1 MAGTS
6 FDIAV
11 IGGGI
16 AGLTAAH
23 HAALAGVS
31 VAHFIADGMP
41 GGLVMNVGALDG
53 WPAAGA
59 VGGAELAAGLL
70 GRNEELGVSL
80 VPSRIDKVE
89 GAAAKTLSG
98 PDGTWRAKQ
107 VIVAT
112 GASLRTLDA
121 PGAERLAG
129 RGVSQCAW
137 CDGGLYRD
145 AEVVVAG
152 GGDAALSEA
161 IHLAEFARSVTIVT
175 RGEMFRARRSYVSRV
190 ADDERFKL
198 RWASE
203 IVEVLGDK
211 GVEGVRVRDN
221 EAGNEEVVACNG
233 LFVFVGL
240 APNAGLLPADVARD
254 ERGFVVTDADLR
266 DGHTRRIR
274 RRRRALGLWRPAD
287 PGRRRGDHRRRTSGG
302 ALRRLGSTIAK
313 ETTVT
318 PSAARG
324 LWGARK
330 VPRCARDDVRMS
342 GRLSVAAR
350 TSRLNAA
357 SPSTGPGAS
366 ITKTYCGPAVS
377 ISQASNA
384 IETIVIEKPM
394 QLAIVSAEPTSV
406 GGAKRA
412 LSAENCGELPATT
425 RPQNKRKARK
435 SGKGARNASGETRQ
449 HRPDA
454 DNCI

>member
-1 MAGTS
+1 VAGTS

-31 VAHFIADGMP
+31 VGHFIADGMP

-80 VPSRIDKVE
+80 VPSRIDSIE
-89 GAAAKTLSG
+89 GAASKTLGG

-112 GASLRTLDA
+112 GASLRTLAA

-161 IHLAEFARSVTIVT
+161 IHLAEFARSITIVT

-190 ADDERFKL
+190 AEDERFKL

-221 EAGNEEVVACNG
+221 ESSSEEVLGCSG

-240 APNAGLLPADVARD
+240 ASNADLLPANVARD
-254 ERGFVVTDADLR
+254 ERGFVITDGSLETSSPGIFAIGAVRSGYGGRL
-266 DGHTRRIR
+266 TQAVAEATTAAE
-274 RRRRALGLWRPAD
+274 RA
-287 PGRRRGDHRRRTSGG
+287 
-302 ALRRLGSTIAK
+302 
-313 ETTVT
+313 
-318 PSAARG
+318 AAR
-324 LWGARK
+324 
-330 VPRCARDDVRMS
+330 CED
-342 GRLSVAAR
+342 
-350 TSRLNAA
+350 
-357 SPSTGPGAS
+357 
-366 ITKTYCGPAVS
+366 
-377 ISQASNA
+377 
-384 IETIVIEKPM
+384 
-394 QLAIVSAEPTSV
+394 
-406 GGAKRA
+406 
-412 LSAENCGELPATT
+412 
-425 RPQNKRKARK
+425 
-435 SGKGARNASGETRQ
+435 
-449 HRPDA
+449 
-454 DNCI
+454 

>member
-1 MAGTS
+1 MAS

-31 VAHFIADGMP
+31 VGHFIADGMP

-53 WPAAGA
+53 WPAAAA

-70 GRNEELGVSL
+70 GRNAELGVSL
-80 VPSRIDKVE
+80 VPSRIE
-89 GAAAKTLSG
+89 SIQGTTLSG
-98 PDGTWRAKQ
+98 PDGTWRARQ

-121 PGAERLAG
+121 PGADRLAG

-203 IVEVLGDK
+203 VVEVLGDK

-221 EAGNEEVVACNG
+221 EAGSEDVMACNG

-240 APNAGLLPADVARD
+240 APNAGLLSADVARD
-254 ERGFVVTDADLR
+254 ERGFVVTDASFETASPGLFAIGAVR
-266 DGHTRRIR
+266 SGYGGRLTHAVAEATTAAE
-274 RRRRALGLWRPAD
+274 RA
-287 PGRRRGDHRRRTSGG
+287 
-302 ALRRLGSTIAK
+302 
-313 ETTVT
+313 
-318 PSAARG
+318 AAR
-324 LWGARK
+324 
-330 VPRCARDDVRMS
+330 CED
-342 GRLSVAAR
+342 
-350 TSRLNAA
+350 
-357 SPSTGPGAS
+357 
-366 ITKTYCGPAVS
+366 
-377 ISQASNA
+377 
-384 IETIVIEKPM
+384 
-394 QLAIVSAEPTSV
+394 
-406 GGAKRA
+406 
-412 LSAENCGELPATT
+412 
-425 RPQNKRKARK
+425 
-435 SGKGARNASGETRQ
+435 
-449 HRPDA
+449 
-454 DNCI
+454 

>member
-16 AGLTAAH
+16 GGLTAAH

-89 GAAAKTLSG
+89 GAGAKTLSG

-221 EAGNEEVVACNG
+221 EAGNEEIVACSG

-240 APNAGLLPADVARD
+240 APNADLLSPDVARD
-254 ERGFVVTDADLR
+254 ERGFVVSDPSFETAAPGVFAVGAVRSGYGGRL
-266 DGHTRRIR
+266 TQAVAEATTAAE
-274 RRRRALGLWRPAD
+274 RA
-287 PGRRRGDHRRRTSGG
+287 
-302 ALRRLGSTIAK
+302 
-313 ETTVT
+313 
-318 PSAARG
+318 AAR
-324 LWGARK
+324 
-330 VPRCARDDVRMS
+330 CED
-342 GRLSVAAR
+342 
-350 TSRLNAA
+350 
-357 SPSTGPGAS
+357 
-366 ITKTYCGPAVS
+366 
-377 ISQASNA
+377 
-384 IETIVIEKPM
+384 
-394 QLAIVSAEPTSV
+394 
-406 GGAKRA
+406 
-412 LSAENCGELPATT
+412 
-425 RPQNKRKARK
+425 
-435 SGKGARNASGETRQ
+435 
-449 HRPDA
+449 
-454 DNCI
+454 

>member
-1 MAGTS
+1 VAGTS

-23 HAALAGVS
+23 HAALSGVS

-53 WPAAGA
+53 WPAAAA

-80 VPSRIDKVE
+80 VPSRIDKIE
-89 GAAAKTLSG
+89 GTASKTLSG
-98 PDGTWRAKQ
+98 PDGAWRAKQ
-107 VIVAT
+107 IIVAT

-161 IHLAEFARSVTIVT
+161 IHLAEFARSITIVT

-203 IVEVLGDK
+203 IVEVLGNK

-221 EAGNEEVVACNG
+221 EAGSAEVLACRG

-240 APNAGLLPADVARD
+240 SPNAGLLPADVARD
-254 ERGFVVTDADLR
+254 ERGFVVTDANFE
-266 DGHTRRIR
+266 T
-274 RRRRALGLWRPAD
+274 AS
-287 PGRRRGDHRRRTSGG
+287 PGVFAIG
-302 ALRRLGSTIAK
+302 ALRSGY
-313 ETTVT
+313 
-318 PSAARG
+318 G
-324 LWGARK
+324 
-330 VPRCARDDVRMS
+330 
-342 GRLSVAAR
+342 GRLTQAA
-350 TSRLNAA
+350 
-357 SPSTGPGAS
+357 
-366 ITKTYCGPAVS
+366 
-377 ISQASNA
+377 
-384 IETIVIEKPM
+384 
-394 QLAIVSAEPTSV
+394 AE
-406 GGAKRA
+406 
-412 LSAENCGELPATT
+412 ATT
-425 RPQNKRKARK
+425 AAERAAACCD
-435 SGKGARNASGETRQ
+435 G
-449 HRPDA
+449 
-454 DNCI
+454 

>member
-1 MAGTS
+1 MAS

-41 GGLVMNVGALDG
+41 GGLVTNVGALDG

-70 GRNEELGVSL
+70 GRNEELGVAL
-80 VPSRIDKVE
+80 LPSRIDKVE
-89 GAAAKTLSG
+89 GSATKTLSG

-145 AEVVVAG
+145 ADVVVAG

-190 ADDERFKL
+190 ADDERFRL

-221 EAGNEEVVACNG
+221 EAGNEEIVACNG

-240 APNAGLLPADVARD
+240 APNAGLLPSDVTRD
-254 ERGFVVTDADLR
+254 EHGFVVTDASFETAAPGVFTIGAVRSGYGGRL
-266 DGHTRRIR
+266 TQAVAEATTAAE
-274 RRRRALGLWRPAD
+274 RA
-287 PGRRRGDHRRRTSGG
+287 
-302 ALRRLGSTIAK
+302 
-313 ETTVT
+313 
-318 PSAARG
+318 AAR
-324 LWGARK
+324 
-330 VPRCARDDVRMS
+330 CEEDVYS
-342 GRLSVAAR
+342 
-350 TSRLNAA
+350 
-357 SPSTGPGAS
+357 
-366 ITKTYCGPAVS
+366 
-377 ISQASNA
+377 
-384 IETIVIEKPM
+384 
-394 QLAIVSAEPTSV
+394 
-406 GGAKRA
+406 
-412 LSAENCGELPATT
+412 
-425 RPQNKRKARK
+425 
-435 SGKGARNASGETRQ
+435 
-449 HRPDA
+449 
-454 DNCI
+454 

>member
-1 MAGTS
+1 VAETS

-23 HAALAGVS
+23 HAALTGVS

-53 WPAAGA
+53 WPTAAA

-89 GAAAKTLSG
+89 GSAAKAKTLSG
-98 PDGTWRAKQ
+98 PDGIWRAKQ

-121 PGAERLAG
+121 PGAERLTG

-145 AEVVVAG
+145 AEVVVVG

-221 EAGNEEVVACNG
+221 EAGNEEIVACSG

-240 APNAGLLPADVARD
+240 APNAGLLSADVARD
-254 ERGFVVTDADLR
+254 AHGFVVTDANFETASPGVFAVGAVRSGYGGRL
-266 DGHTRRIR
+266 TQAVAEATTAAE
-274 RRRRALGLWRPAD
+274 RA
-287 PGRRRGDHRRRTSGG
+287 
-302 ALRRLGSTIAK
+302 
-313 ETTVT
+313 
-318 PSAARG
+318 AAR
-324 LWGARK
+324 
-330 VPRCARDDVRMS
+330 CRD
-342 GRLSVAAR
+342 
-350 TSRLNAA
+350 
-357 SPSTGPGAS
+357 
-366 ITKTYCGPAVS
+366 
-377 ISQASNA
+377 
-384 IETIVIEKPM
+384 
-394 QLAIVSAEPTSV
+394 
-406 GGAKRA
+406 
-412 LSAENCGELPATT
+412 
-425 RPQNKRKARK
+425 
-435 SGKGARNASGETRQ
+435 
-449 HRPDA
+449 
-454 DNCI
+454 

>member
-1 MAGTS
+1 MAS

-53 WPAAGA
+53 WPAVGG

-80 VPSRIDKVE
+80 VPSRIDSIQ
-89 GAAAKTLSG
+89 AKTLRG

-107 VIVAT
+107 IIVAT
-112 GASLRTLDA
+112 GASLRTLAA

-145 AEVVVAG
+145 AEVMVVG

-161 IHLAEFARSVTIVT
+161 IHLAEFARSITIVT

-190 ADDERFKL
+190 ADDERFRL

-203 IVEVLGDK
+203 IVEVLGDE

-240 APNAGLLPADVARD
+240 APNAGLLSADVARD
-254 ERGFVVTDADLR
+254 AHGFVVTDANFETASPGVFAVGAVRSGYRGRL
-266 DGHTRRIR
+266 TQAVAEATTAAE
-274 RRRRALGLWRPAD
+274 RA
-287 PGRRRGDHRRRTSGG
+287 
-302 ALRRLGSTIAK
+302 
-313 ETTVT
+313 
-318 PSAARG
+318 AAR
-324 LWGARK
+324 
-330 VPRCARDDVRMS
+330 CED
-342 GRLSVAAR
+342 
-350 TSRLNAA
+350 
-357 SPSTGPGAS
+357 
-366 ITKTYCGPAVS
+366 
-377 ISQASNA
+377 
-384 IETIVIEKPM
+384 
-394 QLAIVSAEPTSV
+394 QL
-406 GGAKRA
+406 
-412 LSAENCGELPATT
+412 
-425 RPQNKRKARK
+425 
-435 SGKGARNASGETRQ
+435 
-449 HRPDA
+449 
-454 DNCI
+454 

>member
-31 VAHFIADGMP
+31 VGHFIADGMP

-53 WPAAGA
+53 WPTAGA

-80 VPSRIDKVE
+80 VPSRIDSIE
-89 GAAAKTLSG
+89 GAASKTLSG

-112 GASLRTLDA
+112 GASLRTLAA

-190 ADDERFKL
+190 AEDERFRL
-198 RWASE
+198 HWASE

-211 GVEGVRVRDN
+211 GVEGVRVRDH
-221 EAGNEEVVACNG
+221 EAGNEEIVACNG

-240 APNAGLLPADVARD
+240 SPNAGLVPADVARD
-254 ERGFVVTDADLR
+254 ERGFVVTDASFE
-266 DGHTRRIR
+266 T
-274 RRRRALGLWRPAD
+274 ALSGVFAIGAVRSGYG
-287 PGRRRGDHRRRTSGG
+287 GRLTQ
-302 ALRRLGSTIAK
+302 AVA
-313 ETTVT
+313 EATTAAEYA
-318 PSAARG
+318 AAR
-324 LWGARK
+324 
-330 VPRCARDDVRMS
+330 CDD
-342 GRLSVAAR
+342 
-350 TSRLNAA
+350 
-357 SPSTGPGAS
+357 
-366 ITKTYCGPAVS
+366 
-377 ISQASNA
+377 
-384 IETIVIEKPM
+384 
-394 QLAIVSAEPTSV
+394 
-406 GGAKRA
+406 
-412 LSAENCGELPATT
+412 
-425 RPQNKRKARK
+425 
-435 SGKGARNASGETRQ
+435 
-449 HRPDA
+449 
-454 DNCI
+454 

>member
-1 MAGTS
+1 VEHVAS

-23 HAALAGVS
+23 HAAQAGVS
-31 VAHFIADGMP
+31 VGHFIADGMP

-80 VPSRIDKVE
+80 LPSRIDKIE

-112 GASLRTLDA
+112 GASLRTLDV
-121 PGAERLAG
+121 PGADRLAG

-175 RGEMFRARRSYVSRV
+175 RGEMFRARRGYVSRV
-190 ADDERFKL
+190 ADDERFRL

-211 GVEGVRVRDN
+211 GVDGVRVRDN
-221 EAGNEEVVACNG
+221 EAGNEEVVPCSG

-240 APNAGLLPADVARD
+240 APNASLLSPDVTRD
-254 ERGFVVTDADLR
+254 ARGFVATDANFE
-266 DGHTRRIR
+266 T
-274 RRRRALGLWRPAD
+274 AS
-287 PGRRRGDHRRRTSGG
+287 PGVFAVGAVRSGYG
-302 ALRRLGSTIAK
+302 GRLTHAVA
-313 ETTVT
+313 EATTVAERA
-318 PSAARG
+318 AAR
-324 LWGARK
+324 
-330 VPRCARDDVRMS
+330 CED
-342 GRLSVAAR
+342 
-350 TSRLNAA
+350 
-357 SPSTGPGAS
+357 
-366 ITKTYCGPAVS
+366 
-377 ISQASNA
+377 
-384 IETIVIEKPM
+384 
-394 QLAIVSAEPTSV
+394 
-406 GGAKRA
+406 
-412 LSAENCGELPATT
+412 
-425 RPQNKRKARK
+425 
-435 SGKGARNASGETRQ
+435 
-449 HRPDA
+449 
-454 DNCI
+454 